1 MKRYITVLLVTL
13 LLVFLSSC
21 KAEEPFVVDCE
32 KYPTHVDCITIEEK
46 EPTCEEDPTQD
57 ECKLETE
64 TEDFIEI
71 YYLNDFHGALD
82 ASYDTLGIANIAN
95 LVVTKKTQYPGH
107 ILFLAGGDML
117 QGSAI
122 SNYYEGAST
131 ITLLNESLLDAFTIG
146 NHEFDWGLDTI
157 LAYAD
162 GNEENSEA
170 NFPFLGAN
178 ITEKATGSLPNGI
191 EPYHIFELSG
201 HKIGVIGTIG
211 YGLEYSIAQ
220 SKVDPYQFLNPVDIV
235 KDLASQLRTEH
246 GCDLVLL
253 VAHDPGDYN
262 DTFASLVNDQ
272 TIDAIFNGHSHQA
285 YATKIGNTPILQS
298 GSSGEYVGYVRFTFT
313 SDETT
318 VTVQNLDI
326 FDEAL
331 LSQPNQQVAQT
342 LEMFHEETD
351 PIFNSPIIVSGDSY
365 STYELSDWL
374 AKLMRISTGSDI
386 AFHNYGGTR
395 SDLSNGEQITLGTL
409 YEIWPFDNVI
419 KTVWL
424 DGQIVQNLMNGTLA
438 YDTDITN
445 FEPGV
450 LYLVATNDYIFDKT
464 TYPFLDGNNPV
475 NTGILIRDLV
485 ESEMQMQSSLFPNF
499 NTDNPIQSVFI
510 NPEMYNYLI
519 IPNTPSNA
527 QYNEMPVT

>member
-1 MKRYITVLLVTL
+1 MKRNITVLLITL

-32 KYPTHVDCITIEEK
+32 KYPTHVDCITIYEK
-46 EPTCEEDPTQD
+46 EPTCEEDPKQD
-57 ECKLETE
+57 ICETE

-82 ASYDTLGIANIAN
+82 ATSDTLGIANIAN
-95 LVVTKKTQYPGH
+95 LVVTKKEQYPGH

-131 ITLLNESLLDAFTIG
+131 ITLLNESLLDAFTVG

-162 GNEENSEA
+162 GNEENGEA
-170 NFPFLGAN
+170 DFPFLGAN
-178 ITEKATGSLPNGI
+178 IIEKATGSLPNGI
-191 EPYHIFELSG
+191 EPYAIFELSG
-201 HKIGVIGTIG
+201 HKVGVIGTIG

-220 SKVDPYQFLNPVDIV
+220 SKIDSYQFINPVDIV
-235 KDLASQLRTEH
+235 KNLATQLRTEN

-262 DTFASLVNDQ
+262 DTFASLIEDE

-285 YATKIGNTPILQS
+285 YATKIGDTPILQS

-313 SDETT
+313 NEETT

-326 FDEAL
+326 FDEVL
-331 LSQPNQQVAQT
+331 LSEPNTQVAQT

-351 PIFNSPIIVSGDSY
+351 PIFNFPIIVSGDNY

-374 AKLMRISTGSDI
+374 ARLMRISTGSDV

-395 SDLSNGEQITLGTL
+395 TDLSSGEQITLGTL
-409 YEIWPFDNVI
+409 YQIWPFDNVI

-424 DGQIVQNLMNGTLA
+424 DGQIVQNLINGTLA
-438 YDTDITN
+438 YDTDITT

-464 TYPFLDGNNPV
+464 TYPFLNGSDPV

-485 ESEMQMQSSLFPNF
+485 ESEMQEQAILFPNF
-499 NTDNPIQSVFI
+499 STDNPIQSVFED
-510 NPEMYNYLI
+510 PAMYNYI
-519 IPNTPSNA
+519 IVTDSPLNMQFNTV
-527 QYNEMPVT
+527 PVT